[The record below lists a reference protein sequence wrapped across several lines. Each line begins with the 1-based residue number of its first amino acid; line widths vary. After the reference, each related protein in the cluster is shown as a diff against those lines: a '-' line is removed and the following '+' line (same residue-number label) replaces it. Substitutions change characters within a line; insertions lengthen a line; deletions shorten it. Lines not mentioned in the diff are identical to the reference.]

1 MSGHSKTSSKMPP
14 VLRDDVD
21 YNLWKND
28 IKVWSVFTDLE
39 KKKIG
44 PAIYLSLEGK
54 ARDVVRDVDMDV
66 LASDAGYDEIVKVLD
81 NAFLKDKSTR
91 SYIAFKEFYNF
102 KRTSDMSIVECVTQF
117 EKHYSEMK
125 KYEMNL
131 PDPVQA
137 FMNASNISEDNE
149 KLARATA
156 GDLTYINM
164 KNIENTIPLII
175 NRATKFHF
183 LRLSIGS

>member
-1 MSGHSKTSSKMPP
+1 MSGHGKTCSKMPP

-54 ARDVVRDVDMDV
+54 ARDVVRDVDMNV
-66 LASDAGYDEIVKVLD
+66 LAFDAGYDEIVKALD
-81 NAFLKDKSTR
+81 NLFHKDKSKR

-102 KRTSDMSIVECVTQF
+102 KRTAGMTIVECVTQF
-117 EKHYSEMK
+117 EKYYSEMK
-125 KYEMNL
+125 KFEMNL
-131 PDPVQA
+131 PDSVQA
-137 FMNASNISEDNE
+137 FMLLNASNISEDNE
-149 KLARATA
+149 MLARATA
-156 GDLTYINM
+156 GDLTYINI
-164 KNIENTIPLII
+164 KTDYANIF
-175 NRATKFHF
+175 RK
-183 LRLSIGS
+183 LRGVYPSRKS